1 MVTATISQ
9 VRNGLSAY
17 LRRVRAGETVLIM
30 DRKTPVARIVPLT
43 HRTVSS
49 PMSSRDDEAR
59 IERLIVEGVATRE
72 SDSGALEVLRELGN
86 RGLPVTVSS
95 ERYSMNAQLSI
106 VRAVVEILGYLRPG
120 GTVFRRSALP
130 VGAHHALGR

>member
-1 MVTATISQ
+1 MTATISQ

-72 SDSGALEVLRELGN
+72 SDSGALEVLRELGESWPAGH
-86 RGLPVTVSS
+86 GLLGTLLD
-95 ERYSMNAQLSI
+95 ERAAEY
-106 VRAVVEILGYLRPG
+106 REG
-120 GTVFRRSALP
+120 RR
-130 VGAHHALGR
+130 